1 MGSSNRAVK
10 QAKRQERERQAAI
23 DLGTGRVNAIYDA
36 PDRVGQRDD
45 FIAALRAQYGDQLDR
60 QKAVADRRL
69 RFALA
74 RNGLTGGSAAVDA
87 NRTLGED
94 YMAGLVDAENR
105 AQGAG
110 AGLMAQDEESRLALL
125 QLVQSGMDAATAGSR
140 AQSALRTNLE
150 RSRTGALTD
159 SLGDVFGNT
168 ATIYKRQEEGAER
181 RRGEKAAFD
190 SIYGRRTAFA

>member
-1 MGSSNRAVK
+1 MHDRALNDTLK
-10 QAKRQERERQAAI
+10 SKRWLSI
-23 DLGTGRVNAIYDA
+23 DLGTGRVNAVYDA
-36 PDRVGQRDD
+36 PARAGQRDD
-45 FIAALRAQYGDQLDR
+45 FVTALRAQYGDQLDR
-60 QKAVADRRL
+60 QKMVADRRL

-74 RNGLTGGSAAVDA
+74 RNSLTGGSAAVDA

-110 AGLMAQDEESRLALL
+110 ADLMAQDEESRLALL

-150 RSRTGALTD
+150 RTRSVALTD

-190 SIYGRRTAFA
+190 SIYGRRTAFS

>member
-94 YMAGLVDAENR
+94 YMVGLVDAENR

>member
-10 QAKRQERERQAAI
+10 QAKRQEQERQAAI

-36 PDRVGQRDD
+36 PARAGQRDD
-45 FIAALRAQYGDQLDR
+45 FVTALRAQYGDQLDR
-60 QKAVADRRL
+60 QKMVADRRL

-110 AGLMAQDEESRLALL
+110 ADLMAQDEESRLALL

-150 RSRTGALTD
+150 RTRSGALTD

>member
-110 AGLMAQDEESRLALL
+110 AALMAQDEESRLALL